1 MIVKIKELITKYSF
15 LCNLLFAILTE
26 IAFAE
31 YFNYQYDFVITCF
44 FFVFL
49 YLYKKTDSKYSK
61 KIKKYSMI
69 LSIVIS
75 LILSI
80 GKIPSNHIWDI
91 PFTIFGIK
99 NIIKTLILF
108 IGITPLLFR
117 LFCSMFK
124 NLNRIKL
131 FDEKRKM
138 NKKSFFIIFFL
149 MLLSWIPFLLRYFPA
164 RMTPDSFYVIHYANE
179 GILSDL
185 HTFGHTWFFGMFF
198 HLGKLI
204 FGNLNIAVAF
214 GTLGQ
219 MVTLSL
225 IFTNVIRVLH
235 NAGVKKIILIA
246 LFVFYALTPLNGMY
260 SVTLWRDVLF
270 GAAFPLLAVYLYE
283 YINNEYKLS
292 WKQVL
297 LVLLS
302 ILFILF
308 FRNNGIYVFI
318 LTIILIPFFNKH
330 HKKIIFIS
338 GILITILYFVIKG
351 PIFDAFGV
359 AKTKS
364 IEAYSIPLQQI
375 SRVIYL
381 DGNISKKQREEL
393 NKYIK
398 VDSIKESYRQVISDP
413 IKNISNGDVISDN
426 LGDFLSLWF
435 RLLLKNPR
443 IYVESYIMQTIGY
456 WYPTIDYGGN
466 ETHLQSFFEEDVTSS
481 PITGDKINNI
491 IDKYT
496 SKTMPFSNIF
506 WSIGTS
512 FILLI
517 ISTAIMLYNGN
528 KKYLILNIPLY
539 ALWAVIMISTPV
551 FAELR
556 YIYGLLITIPILLI
570 TQTNNTKRSNIKT

>member
-108 IGITPLLFR
+108 IGITPLLYR

-131 FDEKRKM
+131 FDEKRNM

-198 HLGKLI
+198 HLGKFI

-539 ALWAVIMISTPV
+539 ALWTVIMISTPV